1 MGTTGRRPKANKV
14 WHDHK
19 RSQLMLDHSMEAIGR
34 REMGAETL
42 IEELN
47 LLWEPIRPYLARQIE
62 ELYGRRDGHILEMGP
77 FSGLIFALARR
88 NVGQSFSIAA
98 FPKTVI
104 PLYRSEVQKHGL
116 EGRVRIIESDST
128 LSNVGKGSVDLA
140 IFRGALFFPSLFQ
153 VDFSVIYGTLST
165 EGIAFIGGGFGKYTP
180 PEVISQIGKHSEQ
193 LNAAMGRVRITVES
207 VRNQLRSSALE
218 EKCEITTEGG
228 LWVVLRK

>member
-1 MGTTGRRPKANKV
+1 
-14 WHDHK
+14 
-19 RSQLMLDHSMEAIGR
+19 METD
-34 REMGAETL
+34 TL

-47 LLWEPIRPYLARQIE
+47 LLWKPIRPFLARQIE
-62 ELYGRRDGHILEMGP
+62 ELYGRRDGHILEIGP
-77 FSGLIFALARR
+77 FSGLIFTFAQK

-98 FPKTVI
+98 FPQATI
-104 PLYRSEVQKHGL
+104 PLYRQEARKLGL
-116 EGRVRIIESDST
+116 EDRIRIINTDSS
-128 LSNVGKGSVDLA
+128 LIGIADDSVDLA

-153 VDFSVIYGTLST
+153 VEFSAIYRTLST

-180 PEVISQIGKHSEQ
+180 SEVISQIGKRSEQ